1 MDSSHR
7 KNALF
12 GNLMLFSCAII
23 WGFALVAQR
32 KASNTMQAFSFNAM
46 RYFFAT
52 LVLGISVLAVELV
65 GKKTGNRPE
74 KFNKSTILGGILC
87 GVSLFFGNNMQQ
99 IGVAM
104 TSVGKASFITVMYI
118 VLVPVIGLLR
128 NKKPTAKVC
137 YAIFVSVVGFFL
149 MSLSEGQSIVLGDVI
164 VLFGAIMIAFQ
175 IVFIDT
181 YVSEC
186 DPFKLT
192 FVQFVVAAVMSVPA
206 MAIEGFPSVDV
217 LNENIISILYVGILS
232 AGLAFTF
239 QTIGQRHTEPT
250 TASLIM
256 SLESIVGMIGGV
268 IFFKEI
274 YTVKEL
280 LGCMLVL
287 LAVIVVQIPFG
298 KVKHF
303 EITKAKLK
311 ANDYGKTS
319 HKLAYQE

>member
-1 MDSSHR
+1 MNKSHR
-7 KNALF
+7 KNVLF

-32 KASNTMQAFSFNAM
+32 TASSTMQAFSFNAM

-52 LVLGISVLAVELV
+52 LVLGISVLVVELV
-65 GKKTGNRPE
+65 GRKTGNRPE
-74 KFNKSTILGGILC
+74 KFNKSTIFGGILC

-128 NKKPTAKVC
+128 HKKPTAKVC
-137 YAIFVSVVGFFL
+137 YAIFISVVGFVL
-149 MSLSEGQSIVLGDVI
+149 MSLSEGQNFVIGDLI
-164 VLFGAIMIAFQ
+164 VLFGAIMIGFQ

-181 YVSEC
+181 YVEEC

-206 MAIEGFPSVDV
+206 MAIEGFPTVDV
-217 LNENIISILYVGILS
+217 LNDNIISILYVGILS
-232 AGLAFTF
+232 AGVAFTF
-239 QTIGQRHTEPT
+239 QTIGQRHTDPVS
-250 TASLIM
+250 ASLIM

-268 IFFKEI
+268 LFFKEV
-274 YTVKEL
+274 YTIKEL
-280 LGCMLVL
+280 CGCMLVL
-287 LAVIVVQIPFG
+287 LAVIVVQIPLG

-303 EITKAKLK
+303 ELTKARLTCNFDKHKKQKLI
-311 ANDYGKTS
+311 
-319 HKLAYQE
+319 YQK